1 MPFLHLRRNIG
12 RMTQSLNPLEALL
25 AVQTAGSL
33 SGAAARLNRS
43 ASALSKLLR
52 ALERESGES
61 LVEHA
66 SKPLRLTPAGQA
78 YAAAGRRMRDHLRE
92 AGEQAAAQRQQVSG
106 TLRVTTSY
114 LIGHA
119 VLADYVPRFR
129 QRFPQVRVDVELD
142 DQDPDL
148 SSGGFDL
155 SIRHAAVQAGPLI
168 ARPLGTNRVRLCAS
182 PAYFER
188 HGRPASPV
196 ELKAHACLEFR
207 CEGLDGRWRFS
218 QGKTTQWVTPRGPVA
233 SNSDELLLA
242 SMLSGEG
249 LLPCFDWVVG
259 RELQQRRVLT
269 CLDDWAFS
277 SEAFGDAQL
286 WAVYRQGNRGQL
298 RITYFIDGLA
308 RHLEALSEGALAP
321 PPMLERTMR
330 PGG

>member
-1 MPFLHLRRNIG
+1 MSH
-12 RMTQSLNPLEALL
+12 SLNPLEALL

-33 SGAAARLNRS
+33 AGAAARLNRS
-43 ASALSKLLR
+43 ASALSKMLV
-52 ALERESGES
+52 ALERESGQS

-66 SKPLRLTPAGQA
+66 SKPLRLTPAGHA

-92 AGEQAAAQRQQVSG
+92 AEEQAAALRHQVSG
-106 TLRVTTSY
+106 TLRVATSF

-148 SSGGFDL
+148 AAGGFDL
-155 SIRHAAVQAGPLI
+155 SIRHAAVQGGPLI
-168 ARPLGTNRVRLCAS
+168 ARPLGHNRVRLCAA
-182 PAYFER
+182 PVYFER
-188 HGRPASPV
+188 HGIPQSPA
-196 ELKAHACLEFR
+196 ELKSHACLEFR
-207 CEGLDGRWRFS
+207 CVGLDGRWRFS
-218 QGKTTQWVTPRGPVA
+218 QGKATHWVTPRGPVA

-242 SMLSGEG
+242 SMLGGEG

-269 CLDDWAFS
+269 CLDDWDFF

-286 WAVYRQGNRGQL
+286 WAVYPRGSRGQL
-298 RITYFIDGLA
+298 RITYFIDGLV
-308 RHLEALSEGALAP
+308 RHLESLSEGILTAP
-321 PPMLERTMR
+321 PLLERTLR
-330 PGG
+330 PAS